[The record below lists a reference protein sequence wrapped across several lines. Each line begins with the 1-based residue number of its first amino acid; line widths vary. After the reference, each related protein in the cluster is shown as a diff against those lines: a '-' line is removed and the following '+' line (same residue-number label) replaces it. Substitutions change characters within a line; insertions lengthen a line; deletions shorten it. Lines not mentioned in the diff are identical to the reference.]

1 MKLNIKNETSNLKIV
16 ILGQHYS
23 MGEIPDIG
31 EVFDPKSY
39 ESVNN
44 KEYPSEEN
52 VAKEICTFENI
63 LLKYNV
69 EILKPLIIKDYNQI
83 FTRDV
88 SFVIDDTMIIPNIIS
103 FRDVE
108 KDALS
113 DIYRKIPNIKK
124 KILPHEAKVEGGD
137 IILHNEYVF
146 IGVSE
151 SNLNHLKSA
160 RTNMTAFN
168 IIKELFPQKIF
179 IPLRMIKNDKNS
191 KKCILHLDCGFMTLS
206 HNKAI
211 VYKNG
216 FIYESDYQNIVD
228 IFGRENIYEMNEEEM
243 SNLCANIFSISSKVV
258 VSEKNAVK
266 LNQFMKENWN
276 LIVEEI
282 AYSEIMKM
290 GGSLHCTTQPLVRED
305 E

>member
-1 MKLNIKNETSNLKIV
+1 MKLNIKNETANLKIV

-23 MGEIPDIG
+23 MGGIPDIG

-69 EILKPLIIKDYNQI
+69 EILKPLIIKNYNQI

-88 SFVIDDTMIIPNIIS
+88 SFVIDDTMIIPKMIS
-103 FRDVE
+103 FRAAE
-108 KDALS
+108 KDALKAVYEKIS
-113 DIYRKIPNIKK
+113 DIK
-124 KILPHEAKVEGGD
+124 KIILPDEAKVEGGD
-137 IILHNEYVF
+137 VVLHNEYVF

-160 RTNMTAFN
+160 RTNMIAFN
-168 IIKELFPQKIF
+168 ILKELFPQKIF
-179 IPLRMIKNDKNS
+179 IPLRMIKNDKYS
-191 KKCILHLDCGFMTLS
+191 KKNILHLDCGFMTLS
-206 HNKAI
+206 NNKAI

-216 FIYESDYQNIVD
+216 FVYDDDYQIIVD
-228 IFGRENIYEMNEEEM
+228 IFGRENIYEMDQTEM
-243 SNLCANIFSISSKVV
+243 SNLCANIFSISPGVV

-266 LNQFMKENWN
+266 LNQFMKDNWN
-276 LIVEEI
+276 LKVEEI